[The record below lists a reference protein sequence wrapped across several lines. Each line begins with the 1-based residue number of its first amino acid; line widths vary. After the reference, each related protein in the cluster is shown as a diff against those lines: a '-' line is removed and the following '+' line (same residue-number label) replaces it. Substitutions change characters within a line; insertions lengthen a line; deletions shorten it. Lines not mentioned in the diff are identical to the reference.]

1 MIIIKNKIM
10 ATDLDGIFNFGLKGI
25 RDRKIFDKWLEEL
38 KALNLNRA
46 TDHNGIEEEGEWD
59 YYITGFGGDD
69 PLENDDPDMPY
80 EVVYE
85 GPYMMKIFLMD
96 DISQIPTFSRLSIL
110 FEQPEW
116 FLEFIDKI
124 HSIIRIFGSN
134 QLIWLS
140 SLGSASYSSIYQSKV
155 WINTPYEKVRE
166 LLIEQYGNPKTKY
179 EEMAE
184 YDRTNFEYKNIDI
197 FIEDTF

>member
-1 MIIIKNKIM
+1 M

-38 KALNLNRA
+38 KALNIDRVS
-46 TDHNGIEEEGEWD
+46 DHDGIKEEGEWENN
-59 YYITGFGGDD
+59 IKGFGGDD
-69 PLENDDPDMPY
+69 PFEENDPDMPY
-80 EVVYE
+80 EVVFE

-96 DISQIPTFSRLSIL
+96 DISQIPTFYRLSIL
-110 FEQPEW
+110 FDQPEW
-116 FLEFIDKI
+116 FMELIDEI

-140 SLGSASYSSIYQSKV
+140 SLGSASYSRIYQSEV

-184 YDRTNFEYKNIDI
+184 YDRTNFEYKTIDI

>member
-1 MIIIKNKIM
+1 M

-38 KALNLNRA
+38 RALNIDRA
-46 TDHNGIEEEGEWD
+46 SDHNGIKEEGEWD

-69 PLENDDPDMPY
+69 PFEENDPDMPY
-80 EVVYE
+80 EVVFE

-96 DISQIPTFSRLSIL
+96 DISQIPTFYRLSIL
-110 FEQPEW
+110 FDQPEW
-116 FLEFIDKI
+116 FMELIDEI

-140 SLGSASYSSIYQSKV
+140 SLGSASYSRIYQSEV

-184 YDRTNFEYKNIDI
+184 YDRTNYEYKTIDI